1 MPGLLAQG
9 FRLTFSAQFFLK
21 SGQTLAIRG
30 GESILV
36 TEVEVIAQPLVIVR
50 PLASHDILLHQPRLV
65 ALNEFRGNGEHGGIS
80 GVVRLVMNVILL
92 IKANK
97 IKELLPT
104 TADYRR

>member
-1 MPGLLAQG
+1 MPGLLAQR
-9 FRLTFSAQFFLK
+9 FRLMLGPQFFLK

-80 GVVRLVMNVILL
+80 GVAGLGMNDILL
-92 IKANK
+92 KKISNIK
-97 IKELLPT
+97 
-104 TADYRR
+104 Y

>member
-65 ALNEFRGNGEHGGIS
+65 ALNEFQGDGKHGGIS
-80 GVVRLVMNVILL
+80 GVAGLEMNDIPLKKISN
-92 IKANK
+92 IK
-97 IKELLPT
+97 
-104 TADYRR
+104 